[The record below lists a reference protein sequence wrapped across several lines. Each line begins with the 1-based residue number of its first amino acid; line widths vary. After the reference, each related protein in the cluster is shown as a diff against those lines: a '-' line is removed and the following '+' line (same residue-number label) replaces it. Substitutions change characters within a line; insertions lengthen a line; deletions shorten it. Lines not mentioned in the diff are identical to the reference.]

1 MMRIG
6 LFLATNLA
14 VLFIINLIIT
24 FLGLNQPGASWDA
37 HAYYGGDLWYGG
49 ITHLAH
55 VVKNNGE
62 TVVWSTGHRATT

>member
-24 FLGLNQPGASWDA
+24 GLGLNQPGTNWGVILESSARSELKRR
-37 HAYYGGDLWYGG
+37 GVSG
-49 ITHLAH
+49 
-55 VVKNNGE
+55 
-62 TVVWSTGHRATT
+62 